1 MWNYQQFGTDVQLR
15 LFGHPYE
22 TLPSHE
28 TNRIGMAH
36 LVDWI
41 GKSLLQ
47 LRTALVNAREFQS
60 NEDAPPL
67 PELLYHYFLTH
78 QSVLGNVELQSLLA
92 IHFTDSVSIELCFI
106 SKEAKWSTDTN
117 PTLTNVITTIDIQ
130 VTGEGMLIIT
140 TSNLDAKRA
149 ISSEFNHRLADIGQL
164 LDGVAQDIEMSVN
177 DHGCTQARM
186 LELLERNKNR
196 SIITGLVNHQSIKTP
211 DELVKLYCSYD

>member
-15 LFGHPYE
+15 LFSHLYE

-92 IHFTDSVSIELCFI
+92 IHFTDSVSIGLCFI

-130 VTGEGMLIIT
+130 VTDEGMFIIT
-140 TSNLDAKRA
+140 ASNLDAKRA

-164 LDGVAQDIEMSVN
+164 LDGVAQDIEMSVK
-177 DHGCTQARM
+177 DQECTQVRM

-196 SIITGLVNHQSIKTP
+196 NIITGLVNRQLIKTP

>member
-1 MWNYQQFGTDVQLR
+1 MWNYQQFGTNVQLR
-15 LFGHPYE
+15 LFSHPYE
-22 TLPSHE
+22 ILPSHE

-36 LVDWI
+36 LADWI

-47 LRTALVNAREFQS
+47 LRTALVNAREFQN

-92 IHFTDSVSIELCFI
+92 IHFTDSVSIGLCFI
-106 SKEAKWSTDTN
+106 SKEAKWSTGAN
-117 PTLTNVITTIDIQ
+117 PTLTNVITTIDFR
-130 VTGEGMLIIT
+130 VTDEGAIIVT

-149 ISSEFNHRLADIGQL
+149 ISSELNQRLADIGQL
-164 LDGVAQDIEMSVN
+164 LDGVAQDIEMSVK
-177 DHGCTQARM
+177 DQECTQVRM

>member
-1 MWNYQQFGTDVQLR
+1 
-15 LFGHPYE
+15 
-22 TLPSHE
+22 
-28 TNRIGMAH
+28 MAH

-149 ISSEFNHRLADIGQL
+149 ISSELNQRLTDIGQL
-164 LDGVAQDIEMSVN
+164 LDGVAQDIEMSVK
-177 DHGCTQARM
+177 DQECTQVRV

>member
-1 MWNYQQFGTDVQLR
+1 MWNYQQFGTNVQLR
-15 LFGHPYE
+15 LFSHLYE

-47 LRTALVNAREFQS
+47 LRTALVNAREFQN

-106 SKEAKWSTDTN
+106 SKEAKWSTGAN
-117 PTLTNVITTIDIQ
+117 PTLTNVITTIDFR
-130 VTGEGMLIIT
+130 VTDEGTIIVT

-149 ISSEFNHRLADIGQL
+149 ISSELNQRLTDIGQL
-164 LDGVAQDIEMSVN
+164 LDGVAQDIEMSVK
-177 DHGCTQARM
+177 DQECTQVRM

>member
-15 LFGHPYE
+15 LFSHLYE

-28 TNRIGMAH
+28 ANRIGMAH
-36 LVDWI
+36 LVDWV
-41 GKSLLQ
+41 GESLLQ
-47 LRTALVNAREFQS
+47 LRTALVNAREFQN
-60 NEDAPPL
+60 NEEALPL

-149 ISSEFNHRLADIGQL
+149 ISSELNQRLTDIGQL
-164 LDGVAQDIEMSVN
+164 LDGVAQDIEMSVK
-177 DHGCTQARM
+177 DQECTQVRM

>member
-1 MWNYQQFGTDVQLR
+1 MWNYQQFGTNVQLR

-47 LRTALVNAREFQS
+47 LRTALVSAREFQN

-149 ISSEFNHRLADIGQL
+149 ISSELNHRLADIGQL
-164 LDGVAQDIEMSVN
+164 LDGVAQDIEMSVK
-177 DHGCTQARM
+177 DQECTQVRM

>member
-1 MWNYQQFGTDVQLR
+1 MWNYQQFGTNVQLR
-15 LFGHPYE
+15 LFSHLYE

-36 LVDWI
+36 LVDWV
-41 GKSLLQ
+41 GESLLQ

-60 NEDAPPL
+60 NEEALPL

-106 SKEAKWSTDTN
+106 SKEAKWSTGAS
-117 PTLTNVITTIDIQ
+117 PTLTNVITTIDFQ
-130 VTGEGMLIIT
+130 VTDEGAVIVT

-164 LDGVAQDIEMSVN
+164 LDGVARDIEMSVN
-177 DHGCTQARM
+177 DQECTQARM

-196 SIITGLVNHQSIKTP
+196 NIITGLVDRQLIKTA

>member
-60 NEDAPPL
+60 NEEALPL

-78 QSVLGNVELQSLLA
+78 QPASGNVELQSLLA

-106 SKEAKWSTDTN
+106 SKEAKWSTGST
-117 PTLTNVITTIDIQ
+117 PTLTNVITTIDTQ

-164 LDGVAQDIEMSVN
+164 LDGVAQDIEMSVK
-177 DHGCTQARM
+177 DQECTQVRM

>member
-1 MWNYQQFGTDVQLR
+1 MWNYQQFGTNVQLR
-15 LFGHPYE
+15 LFSHLYE

-47 LRTALVNAREFQS
+47 LRTALVNAREFQN
-60 NEDAPPL
+60 NEEALPL

-92 IHFTDSVSIELCFI
+92 IHFTDSVSIGLCFI

-149 ISSEFNHRLADIGQL
+149 ISSELNQRLTDIGQL
-164 LDGVAQDIEMSVN
+164 LDGVAQDIEMSVK
-177 DHGCTQARM
+177 DQECTQVRM

>member
-47 LRTALVNAREFQS
+47 LRTALVNAREFQN
-60 NEDAPPL
+60 NEETLPL

-92 IHFTDSVSIELCFI
+92 IHFTDSVSSELCFI

-149 ISSEFNHRLADIGQL
+149 ISSELNQRLTDIGQL

>member
-60 NEDAPPL
+60 NEEALPL

-130 VTGEGMLIIT
+130 VTDEGMLIIT

-149 ISSEFNHRLADIGQL
+149 ISSELNQRLTDIGQL
-164 LDGVAQDIEMSVN
+164 LDGVARDIEMSVK
-177 DHGCTQARM
+177 DQECTQVRM

>member
-36 LVDWI
+36 LVDWV
-41 GKSLLQ
+41 GESLLQ
-47 LRTALVNAREFQS
+47 LRTALVNAREFQN
-60 NEDAPPL
+60 NEEALPL

-130 VTGEGMLIIT
+130 VTDEGMLIIT

-164 LDGVAQDIEMSVN
+164 LDGVAQDIEMSVK
-177 DHGCTQARM
+177 DQECTQVRM

>member
-15 LFGHPYE
+15 LFSHPYE
-22 TLPSHE
+22 ILPSHE

-47 LRTALVNAREFQS
+47 LRTALVNAREFQN
-60 NEDAPPL
+60 NEEALPL

-78 QSVLGNVELQSLLA
+78 QSVLGNVELQSLMA
-92 IHFTDSVSIELCFI
+92 IHFTDSVSIGLCFI

-130 VTGEGMLIIT
+130 VTDEGMLIIT

-149 ISSEFNHRLADIGQL
+149 ISSELNQRLTDIGQL
-164 LDGVAQDIEMSVN
+164 LDGVAQDIEMSVK
-177 DHGCTQARM
+177 DQECTQARM